1 MTGSRLIQAPLPWL
15 PGGAQ
20 EIAPG
25 VGLLP
30 LLDGGG
36 QMWVHGMATFTWD
49 AGDEAGRRLA
59 AVQVTQLK
67 AATQKQVA
75 AALGTGQVTVW
86 RWAAAFRKD
95 GLAGLLPARKGPRG
109 PAKLTP
115 ELTAKI
121 RGLDAQGLGVEAIAG
136 QCGVSTFTVRTA
148 LGRVPAGPRA
158 AAPARDGQPPAAGDA
173 AAQDDAAED
182 AADAP
187 ADQGG
192 PAGQDADAGAAADG
206 TAGGGE
212 AAEPAS
218 GGAELPV
225 LPEPAARD
233 GERAL
238 ARFGLLGE
246 GAAPVFIPGARYPL
260 AGQLLALPAL
270 ADTGLLACARQVY
283 GRLRDGYYS
292 LDTVLVHLVFQALL
306 REPRAEGATRVPP
319 PAMGRVPGLDR
330 APEVKTIRRKL
341 AELAAAGKAADLQM
355 AIARWHAEALPD
367 QLGFLY
373 IDGHTRAYF
382 GQRDVQ
388 KMHVARLKFP
398 GPATEETWVT
408 DGAGDPLLVVMAE
421 PSTSLAAQ
429 IKELLPGLREIA
441 GPDARP
447 VLCFD
452 RGGWSPDL
460 FAEIIDAGFDL
471 LTYRKASAG
480 EDIPDLPAD
489 AFTAISHAG
498 DDGREH
504 RYELADGTADI
515 TVTQGAHKGRVLTL
529 RQVTRLDKGRQI
541 RILTTRQ
548 AGDLP
553 PASVV
558 FGMGSRWREENY
570 FRYGRAHFALDALD
584 TYAVTPED
592 PDRKVP
598 NPAKK
603 TTAFAVKT
611 AKKDLAAAE
620 AARDARLTALRSPAP
635 GQPAVLI
642 TNQALAKL
650 DTPVTTARQRLAGA
664 QAAAKAIPA
673 KIPLAQHNPDMVRL
687 DTETKLITHAI
698 RMAACNAET
707 TLARALNGAYAR
719 ADDEAYALIR
729 EALTT
734 SGDITPADGT
744 LTIRLDPLSAPR
756 RTRALAALCEKLTA
770 TAATYPGTTLTLRY
784 QVKEPPA

>member
-1 MTGSRLIQAPLPWL
+1 MAGSRLIQAPLPWL

-20 EIAPG
+20 EIARG
-25 VGLLP
+25 VGLLA
-30 LLDGGG
+30 LAGGGG
-36 QMWVHGMATFTWD
+36 QMWVHGMAAFTWE
-49 AGDEAGRRLA
+49 AGDEAARRLA

-75 AALGTGQVTVW
+75 AALGTDQVTVW
-86 RWAAAFRKD
+86 RWVSAYREK
-95 GLAGLLPARKGPRG
+95 GLAGLLPARKGPSG
-109 PAKLTP
+109 PTKLTP
-115 ELTAKI
+115 ELTGKI
-121 RGLDAQGLGVEAIAG
+121 QGLDAQGLGLEAIAG
-136 QCGVSTFTVRTA
+136 QCGVSTFAVRTA
-148 LGRVPAGPRA
+148 LGRVPPRARA
-158 AAPARDGQPPAAGDA
+158 AAATARDEQQPAAGDA
-173 AAQDDAAED
+173 ADERAAGE
-182 AADAP
+182 P
-187 ADQGG
+187 ADQDGTADPDPDSESAADD
-192 PAGQDADAGAAADG
+192 PAGQGVAG
-206 TAGGGE
+206 
-212 AAEPAS
+212 EPGPAV
-218 GGAELPV
+218 LPV
-225 LPEPAARD
+225 LPDPPGRD

-260 AGQLLALPAL
+260 AGLLIALPAL

-283 GRLRDGYYS
+283 GRLRDGYYG
-292 LDTVLVHLVFQALL
+292 LDAVLVHQVFQALL
-306 REPRAEGATRVPP
+306 REPRAEGATRIPP
-319 PAMGRVPGLDR
+319 PAMGRVLGLDR
-330 APEVKTIRRKL
+330 APEVKTIRRKIG
-341 AELAAAGKAADLQM
+341 ELAAAGKAADLQM
-355 AIARWHAEALPD
+355 AIARWHAEALGD

-382 GQRDVQ
+382 GQREVQ

-429 IKELLPGLREIA
+429 IKELLPKLREIA
-441 GPDARP
+441 GPGARP

-504 RYELADGTADI
+504 RYELAGGTADI
-515 TVTQGAHKGRVLTL
+515 TITQGAHKGRVLTL
-529 RQVTRLDKGRQI
+529 RQVTRLDKGRQV

-553 PASVV
+553 PAAVV

-603 TTAFAVKT
+603 TAAFAVKT

-734 SGDITPADGT
+734 SGDITPADST